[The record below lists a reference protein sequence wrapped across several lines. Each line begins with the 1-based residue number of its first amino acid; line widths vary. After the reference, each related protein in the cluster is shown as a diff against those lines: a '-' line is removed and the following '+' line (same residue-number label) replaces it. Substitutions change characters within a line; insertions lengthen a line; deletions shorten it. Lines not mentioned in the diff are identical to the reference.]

1 MKDHLVRRSDDN
13 RERPTFVCCGMGGSG
28 KSEIAIKFV
37 ENNRESFWGIFWVNA
52 DTQDTAKQGFAEIA
66 SACSISNTSIEDVKS
81 WLAKKDSPWLL
92 VLDNCDTMDKD
103 YYSYF
108 PSRQNGS
115 IIMTTRLPECKS
127 YGLSDDMDK
136 LGPEA
141 SSSLLLQACGD
152 KYQDRER
159 HKDAAANVVKLVDE
173 LAIALVHAGAYI
185 GRGFCTLQEYPQRFQ
200 TQRKHAMQFSPIQR
214 ASRYGSVYTTF
225 EVSAKALSASGN
237 RYDRL
242 ALTLLRILAFLDHEG
257 VEEDIFK
264 RALEYYQV
272 LNQNLD
278 TRPHVFEKLQE
289 AHTDVPCDVPPS
301 QLVLEEH
308 EPAHGARVKISVP
321 REMNSLFQNEPR
333 SSTAV
338 VPTEIPFIATVNG
351 EPATGQMSCPVSVSE
366 TPSLSTKD
374 TSGHDADDGEIHHLS
389 RWHCE
394 EFRSTHLFDS
404 NTLSNIE
411 ISRVRLADLSLIR
424 VNDKTISMHPLV
436 HEWASI
442 RLSTEEWKQA
452 WSQTVCV
459 LTLSTEGEMNWQ
471 TFTMSLQAHI
481 KACFKD
487 WDNDGRD
494 DELPLDLARCLYVLA
509 WQLYRADNNV
519 LSLELFHAI
528 QKRCLFQCNT
538 DTVHHQKLFY
548 CEALCLMDIPGR
560 TADAVIMLEKIVPH
574 RLKFL
579 GADDALTQDAQHA
592 LAACCVDQGEY
603 QKAIDILE
611 PDVARFLAHTVRTA
625 SGDEVAESKD
635 AESSVENHLR
645 GPENY
650 RQSSCMLDLS
660 RAYINLGNI
669 AKAVPLLEE
678 LVTYRTSGLHS
689 GDPLRL
695 YSMHGLAFA
704 HTRLDQNER
713 ALPYLEEVVRLR
725 LQTLPSDDLERMN
738 SVDLLAKVYRSVG
751 RLQEAINLRENAL
764 GLEHGFTLANLSSG
778 HSPWILKP
786 VSIYRGKSIGRR
798 ERVQSKMMHNLAV
811 DYLDTDQ
818 VLEAKALLEP
828 VVDFRSKFY
837 SLDDPERLE
846 PMRVLAIIYTQL
858 EDPERLDGAIRL
870 LEQVISNGEKY
881 FESNPGLL
889 AITEG
894 WLDRGRD
901 LLDSSES
908 SGSWTTTDDEE
919 QSDQEAQ
926 VSDEG
931 GRPM

>member
-1 MKDHLVRRSDDN
+1 MKDHLVRRSDDS

-28 KSEIAIKFV
+28 KSETAIKFV

-66 SACSISNTSIEDVKS
+66 SECSILNTSIEDVKS

-103 YYSYF
+103 YSSYF

-141 SSSLLLQACGD
+141 SSSLLLRACGD

-159 HKDAAANVVKLVDE
+159 HKDAAANVVELVDE

-200 TQRKHAMQFSPIQR
+200 TQRKHAMQFSPVQR

-404 NTLSNIE
+404 NTLSDIE
-411 ISRVRLADLSLIR
+411 ISRVRLTDLSLIR
-424 VNDKTISMHPLV
+424 VNDKAISLHPLV
-436 HEWASI
+436 HEWAGI
-442 RLSTEEWKQA
+442 RLSAEERKQAWGQTVCILALSTEEHIH
-452 WSQTVCV
+452 
-459 LTLSTEGEMNWQ
+459 WQ
-471 TFTMSLQAHI
+471 TFTRSLQAHI
-481 KACFKD
+481 EACFKD
-487 WDNDGRD
+487 RKNIGYD
-494 DELPLDLARCLYVLA
+494 DEIPLDLARCLYVLA
-509 WQLYRADNNV
+509 WQLYRGKSTI

-538 DTVHHQKLFY
+538 DTVHHQGLLY
-548 CEALCLMDIPGR
+548 CEALCLIIIPGR
-560 TADAVIMLEKIVPH
+560 TADAVTMLEKIVSY
-574 RLKFL
+574 RLEFL
-579 GADDALTQDAQHA
+579 GPDDSLTQIAQHA
-592 LAACCVDQGEY
+592 LATCYTYQCEY
-603 QKAIDILE
+603 SKVIDILE
-611 PDVARFLAHTVRTA
+611 PVVTRFLAHAAQTA

-635 AESSVENHLR
+635 AGSSVENHLR
-645 GPENY
+645 GPQNY
-650 RQSSCMLDLS
+650 LQSSCMLQLS
-660 RAYINLGNI
+660 TAYINLGNI

-678 LVTYRTSGLHS
+678 LVTYRTSGLHA

-695 YSMHGLAFA
+695 ASMQDLAFA
-704 HTRLDQNER
+704 HTELGQNEL
-713 ALPYLEEVVRLR
+713 ALPYLEEVVGLS
-725 LQTLPSDDLERMN
+725 LHTLPPDDLERMN
-738 SVDLLAKVYRSVG
+738 SVDALATVYRSID
-751 RLQEAINLRENAL
+751 RLPEAISLRENAL
-764 GLEHGFTLANLSSG
+764 GLEHGFTLANLTSE

-786 VSIYRGKSIGRR
+786 VSEYRGKSIGRR
-798 ERVQSKMMHNLAV
+798 EHIQLTMMHNLAV
-811 DYLDTDQ
+811 AYVDTDR
-818 VLEAKALLEP
+818 VLEAKALLEL
-828 VVDFRSKFY
+828 VVDFRSEFY
-837 SLDDPERLE
+837 SLDDPERVCSMHL
-846 PMRVLAIIYTQL
+846 LAITYIRL
-858 EDPERLDGAIRL
+858 EDSEELGEAIRL
-870 LEQVISNGEKY
+870 LEQVISNGQKF
-881 FESNPGLL
+881 FESHPELL
-889 AITEG
+889 AKTEK
-894 WLDRGRD
+894 WLDGARD

-908 SGSWTTTDDEE
+908 IGSYITTDDEE
-919 QSDQEAQ
+919 QSDQEEQ
-926 VSDEG
+926 VSEG
-931 GRPM
+931 GRSS